1 MFNFK
6 EFIKQGFIKA
16 VGEMADY
23 KIILNAAG
31 WYEKGVFND
40 DDLTE
45 IQTAIDAQ
53 YVVEEPLED
62 TPSVD
67 VEGESAD
74 AD

>member
-31 WYEKGVFND
+31 WYEKGVFTD

-45 IQTAIDAQ
+45 IKTAIDAQ

-62 TPSVD
+62 LPVLNDEEGSTD
-67 VEGESAD
+67 VN
-74 AD
+74 

>member
-1 MFNFK
+1 MFSLK

-53 YVVEEPLED
+53 YVVEEPIED
-62 TPSVD
+62 ATVLNDEEESTD
-67 VEGESAD
+67 VN
-74 AD
+74 

>member
-45 IQTAIDAQ
+45 IQMAIDAQ

-62 TPSVD
+62 ATVLNDEEGSTD
-67 VEGESAD
+67 VN
-74 AD
+74 

>member
-1 MFNFK
+1 MFSLK

-45 IQTAIDAQ
+45 IQMAIDAQ

-62 TPSVD
+62 LPVLNDEEGSTD
-67 VEGESAD
+67 VN
-74 AD
+74 

>member
-45 IQTAIDAQ
+45 IQMAIDAQ
-53 YVVEEPLED
+53 YVVEEPIED
-62 TPSVD
+62 ATVLNDEEESTD
-67 VEGESAD
+67 VN
-74 AD
+74 

>member
-45 IQTAIDAQ
+45 IQMAIDAQ

-62 TPSVD
+62 LPVLNDEEGSTD
-67 VEGESAD
+67 VN
-74 AD
+74 